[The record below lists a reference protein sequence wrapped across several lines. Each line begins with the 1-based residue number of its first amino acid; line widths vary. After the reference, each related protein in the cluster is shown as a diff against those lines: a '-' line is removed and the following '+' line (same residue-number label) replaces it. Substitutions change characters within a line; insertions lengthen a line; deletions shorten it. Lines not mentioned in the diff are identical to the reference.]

1 MILLIEEWVGVP
13 WAPHGAPRH
22 PANASRLLVL
32 VILPIICLIT
42 LTSDL
47 T

>member
-22 PANASRLLVL
+22 PANASRLLV
-32 VILPIICLIT
+32 ILPIICLIT